1 MMYAILGIM
10 TLYIFYVHVKLNKL
24 YKTLNI
30 KFEEEEE
37 PLDSTPV
44 SSFYKSHREGK

>member
-1 MMYAILGIM
+1 MIYAILGMM
-10 TLYIFYVHVKLNKL
+10 TLHIFYVHFKLNRLCKAMNT
-24 YKTLNI
+24 KV
-30 KFEEEEE
+30 EEMEE